1 MAMRFLLFVVLGLFT
16 AAIHADTTVETSES
30 PWQGTWTGS
39 ETNTLGQQLPVRV
52 KIRVTNGKVSGSWHV
67 REAGLKPITGQVNGE
82 TASITILQGGS
93 SVKATLSDKNTIKF
107 SGLRGYGT
115 LTRQVDDS

>member
-1 MAMRFLLFVVLGLFT
+1 MRFLFFLVLSLYAT
-16 AAIHADTTVETSES
+16 AIHPDRTGESSES

-39 ETNTLGQQLPVRV
+39 ETSSFGQQLPVRV
-52 KIRVTNGKVSGSWHV
+52 KIRVTGSKVSGSWQV
-67 REAGLKPITGQVNGE
+67 RGAGLKPITGQVDGE

-93 SVKATLSDKNTIKF
+93 SVKATLSDKNTIKY

-115 LTRQVDDS
+115 LTRQVDHS